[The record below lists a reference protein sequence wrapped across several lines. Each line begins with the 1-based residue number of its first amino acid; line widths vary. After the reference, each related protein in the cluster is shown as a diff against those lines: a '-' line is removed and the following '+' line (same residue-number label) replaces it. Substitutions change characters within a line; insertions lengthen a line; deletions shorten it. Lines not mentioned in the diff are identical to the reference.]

1 MTQHCSQNTAR
12 ATRHKRE
19 SRARPRI
26 TRQTHDALQPTR
38 PVLPRYKRESRARSG
53 LTRQT
58 HDALQPK
65 HGPCY
70 DLLAEHCSRTTARA
84 NQQQF
89 CRWDFPMR
97 TKRNYTSLNIF
108 CIRSGPELDQMT
120 RPAFTVPYALHR
132 LRNVVNVGG
141 RENTFNT
148 RHRIGAVP
156 MHY

>member
-26 TRQTHDALQPTR
+26 TRQTHDALQPTT

-65 HGPCY
+65 RGPCYPDTSENVEPDHDLHARHMKHGSQTRPEPTRYKREFRARPRLTRQTHDALQPKTRPVRTRYKREFRARPRHTRQTQDARQPQHGPC
-70 DLLAEHCSRTTARA
+70 
-84 NQQQF
+84 
-89 CRWDFPMR
+89 
-97 TKRNYTSLNIF
+97 
-108 CIRSGPELDQMT
+108 
-120 RPAFTVPYALHR
+120 
-132 LRNVVNVGG
+132 
-141 RENTFNT
+141 
-148 RHRIGAVP
+148 
-156 MHY
+156 